1 MTQPEPRDRSAAA
14 DPALHDRYANA
25 VLGSA
30 AGDAWGYQVEFVP
43 YDRIDPRP
51 YPRPAGVW
59 RISDDTQMLLA
70 THRALHRARDPH
82 DVDEVAA
89 ALIAEYTIWLHDPDN
104 DRAPGIACQ
113 TSLRTLEQGG
123 SWDDGSP
130 ENSAG
135 CGGVMRQLPAAFLP
149 SVVRRGVSVL
159 QTVVTH
165 RHPKAVVS
173 ALLLSDAITA
183 AVAGRSGDLVS
194 AADARLAELER
205 GMPEDWRGDAHLM
218 VVLARITDDPHRFLL
233 DGLEDRYQGRPTMR
247 EAFTAAARRREAARD
262 DEGWTGDPCAG
273 IGEGWDAATA
283 TALALLVADRAADRD
298 DPVGAMAWAATS
310 NGDSDSIAAVAGAV
324 MGASMPAAGAWVSAG
339 LEPRFEARY
348 ERELADACAEGPAA

>member
-1 MTQPEPRDRSAAA
+1 M
-14 DPALHDRYANA
+14 
-25 VLGSA
+25 
-30 AGDAWGYQVEFVP
+30 
-43 YDRIDPRP
+43 
-51 YPRPAGVW
+51 
-59 RISDDTQMLLA
+59 
-70 THRALHRARDPH
+70 
-82 DVDEVAA
+82 
-89 ALIAEYTIWLHDPDN
+89 
-104 DRAPGIACQ
+104 
-113 TSLRTLEQGG
+113 
-123 SWDDGSP
+123 
-130 ENSAG
+130 
-135 CGGVMRQLPAAFLP
+135 
-149 SVVRRGVSVL
+149 
-159 QTVVTH
+159 
-165 RHPKAVVS
+165 
-173 ALLLSDAITA
+173 
-183 AVAGRSGDLVS
+183 AGRSGDLVS

-205 GMPEDWRGDAHLM
+205 GMPEDWRRDAHLM
-218 VVLARITDDPHRFLL
+218 AVLARITDDPHRFLR

-247 EAFTAAARRREAARD
+247 EVFTAAARRREAARG